1 MTQVPTVE
9 EIHEMHDRVLE
20 EGQPEGTRHPSPD
33 TILKRILDD
42 AVQQPS
48 VYHTA
53 ALLWRRITTSH
64 VYEDGNHR
72 TGLLAAIDTLE
83 RNDVAMAPSEGEL
96 YPVAKSIKRFEI
108 DELSEFLETGS
119 IDEDKLRDV

>member
-1 MTQVPTVE
+1 MTEVPTVE

-33 TILKRILDD
+33 KILKRIRDD
-42 AVQQPS
+42 AAQQPS

-72 TGLLAAIDTLE
+72 TGLLAAIETLD
-83 RNDVAMAPSEGEL
+83 RNDIPMVPEEGEL
-96 YPVAKSIKRFEI
+96 YPVAKDIKRFEI
-108 DELSEFLETGS
+108 AELAEFLETGA
-119 IDEDKLRDV
+119 IDEDKLREE